1 MYACTKNGQDT
12 EPSTPSRWLWWPQKK
27 IQGIELRCCLVIF
40 RTFQMHVQVSN
51 LVIQVTQIL
60 YWISDFHKHSHLSHL
75 CNLCHF
81 YFENLCHSGQLS
93 HPSNLGH
100 LGNLNQFRF
109 ANLCHSGQQSH
120 PCNLGQFAFF
130 TILDFDPHS
139 HLSHQGNLD
148 HFCFDNFS
156 KAG

>member
-1 MYACTKNGQDT
+1 MFWPRHRAQHPEQVTVVTSGKNSSHCAEILPGHVT
-12 EPSTPSRWLWWPQKK
+12 F
-27 IQGIELRCCLVIF
+27 VIF
-40 RTFQMHVQVSN
+40 RTFHMHVQVSN
-51 LVIQVTQIL
+51 LAIQVTQIL
-60 YWISDFHKHSHLSHL
+60 YRISDFHKHSHLSHL

-139 HLSHQGNLD
+139 HLSHLGKLD